1 MKSKSPFAMKS
12 PLNAYRND
20 QKGNYANPAYVK
32 EEMIGV
38 NIGKAMTKAG
48 GDIFSGLTASDK
60 TDSSGT
66 IATHGLGGGE
76 YKGFGGGMKEIN
88 LPETP
93 DVNTNL
99 TNPNDFSSFTGSE
112 VPDLR
117 SQSKKVSGGNLP
129 TYAEAYKNDIDGVR
143 TEKGYKNFN
152 SYLEDMKS
160 IKKGDNRD
168 VEREAART
176 KAMNGSP
183 NKLIGDTMNINPGA
197 VPPNQAQNDLGA
209 QPIISADGSQPN
221 ARAIDI
227 AAIANPYATPGADF
241 NPQSKMKAESIF
253 GSPMQRQGL
262 MNLGTP
268 LHHDSEKQA
277 HSHPT
282 KTTTKMK
289 PDGEYPGARYVKG
302 DLVDQD
308 DLLDKTKLDA
318 HIATQVQS
326 DKKGTFIKE
335 KSDDG
340 PGSDIETSK
349 GFGKKIRLG
358 SMGRSSY
365 TSNMKDQLDPHN
377 FLFQNTPK
385 K

>member
-12 PLNAYRND
+12 PLLAYKSDMR
-20 QKGNYANPAYVK
+20 GNYANPKYVK
-32 EEMIGV
+32 EEIVGVKIGE
-38 NIGKAMTKAG
+38 ALTKAG
-48 GDIFSGLTASDK
+48 TDIFSGLTANNK

-66 IATHGLGGGE
+66 TATHGLGGGE

-99 TNPNDFSSFTGSE
+99 TNPNNFSRFTGSE
-112 VPDLR
+112 VPDLV
-117 SQSKKVSGGNLP
+117 SKSKKVSGSNLP

-152 SYLEDMKS
+152 AYLEDMKE

-168 VEREAART
+168 IEREAARA
-176 KAMNGSP
+176 KAINGSP
-183 NKLIGDTMNINPGA
+183 NKLIGDTMDPYGQPQRGNRDFTFNENEIAPGTLGSQA
-197 VPPNQAQNDLGA
+197 SMGIQKEIFGGGQAQ
-209 QPIISADGSQPN
+209 
-221 ARAIDI
+221 I
-227 AAIANPYATPGADF
+227 AAE
-241 NPQSKMKAESIF
+241 QL
-253 GSPMQRQGL
+253 Q
-262 MNLGTP
+262 TP
-268 LHHDSEKQA
+268 LYDKGHGVKQA
-277 HSHPT
+277 HTHPS

-335 KSDDG
+335 MPDTG
-340 PGSDIETSK
+340 PGSNIETSK
-349 GFGKKIRLG
+349 GFGKKIRLE

-365 TSNMKDQLDPHN
+365 TSNMKDQLDPHD
-377 FLFQNTPK
+377 FLFKNTPK
-385 K
+385 NNKKK